1 MSPAEMVAVA
11 LGGAAVIADL
21 RSRRIPN
28 WLSVSGVAAG
38 ILCGACNAGARGAA
52 MAVAGAGAG
61 FAAFLLFHLLGGL
74 GGGDVKLMAAFGAF
88 LGPSDVLTAA
98 VIGALAGALLAMI
111 VLLWRPRTAAIPYA
125 PAIVIGAWLVL
136 GGRR

>member
-1 MSPAEMVAVA
+1 MVTLT
-11 LGGAAVIADL
+11 LGGAAVIGDL
-21 RSRRIPN
+21 RSRTIPN
-28 WLSVSGVAAG
+28 WLTVSGVAAG
-38 ILCGACNAGARGAA
+38 ILCGASNGGARGAA

-61 FAAFLLFHLLGGL
+61 FAILLLFHFLGGL
-74 GGGDVKLMAAFGAF
+74 GGGDVKLMAAFGAL

-98 VIGALAGALLAMI
+98 VISAVAGALLAML

-136 GGRR
+136 WGRR